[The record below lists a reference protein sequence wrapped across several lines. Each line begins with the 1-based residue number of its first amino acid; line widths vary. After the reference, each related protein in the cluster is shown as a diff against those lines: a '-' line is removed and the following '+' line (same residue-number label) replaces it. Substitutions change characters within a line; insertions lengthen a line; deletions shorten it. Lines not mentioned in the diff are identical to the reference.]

1 MLDVNVIRSNPD
13 MIRTMLRNRN
23 KDEEILDRFL
33 AADSEW
39 RSLTDE
45 NNRLRKV
52 RNEVSLQISKMP
64 KGEEKDA
71 RIAEMREVSE
81 KVKANDERMAELEEI
96 RQDCVLNIPNIPHES
111 VPIGKDEHDNVV
123 VYEKGEKRVFD
134 FKPKEH
140 WEIAEDLDIIDF
152 ERGTKVAGS
161 GFYCLKGDGARL
173 ERALINYFLDTH
185 QDQGYTELFPPVV
198 VNKNA
203 VIGTGQYPNLK
214 DDMYYLER
222 DDMFLNPTAE
232 VPITNLLQDEILE
245 KEQLPIYYTASLPS
259 FRREVGKHADTK
271 GIIRVHEFNKV
282 EMVNFVLPE
291 NSYARLEELRQNAE
305 DLITGLGLPYRVLL
319 LCTGDMSFSCSK
331 CYDLEL
337 YAPGKDAW
345 LEASSCSNECSVL
358 FRETNLGRPPWR
370 IWYFTDFQAR
380 RARIKYRPE
389 PHLKSEFVHT
399 LNGSGLALPR
409 TMVAILEN
417 YQNKDGT
424 VTIPEVLRPYMRGQE
439 IIGRR

>member
-1 MLDVNVIRSNPD
+1 MLDINVIRQDPEK
-13 MIRTMLRNRN
+13 IRTMLKNRN
-23 KDEEILDRFL
+23 KDDAILDRL
-33 AADSEW
+33 LDADSEW

-45 NNRLRKV
+45 NNRLRKL
-52 RNEVSLQISKMP
+52 RNEVSMEISKMA
-64 KGEEKDA
+64 KGEEKDSK
-71 RIAEMREVSE
+71 IKEMREVAD
-81 KVKANDERMAELEEI
+81 KIKANDDRMSELEVI
-96 RQDCVLNIPNIPHES
+96 RSDCILNIPNIPHES

-123 VYEKGEKRVFD
+123 VYEVGEKRKFT

-140 WEIAEDLDIIDF
+140 WEIAEDLDIIEF
-152 ERGTKVAGS
+152 ERGVKISGS
-161 GFYCLKGDGARL
+161 GFYVMKGDGARL

-185 QDQGYTELFPPVV
+185 MKQGYTELVV
-198 VNKNA
+198 PGIINKAA

-222 DDMFLNPTAE
+222 DDRFLNPTAE
-232 VPITNLLQDEILE
+232 VPITNLWQDEILE
-245 KEQLPIYYTASLPS
+245 KEQLPIYYTANLTSY
-259 FRREVGKHADTK
+259 RREVGKHADTK
-271 GIIRVHEFNKV
+271 GIIRVHEFRKT

-291 NSYARLEELRQNAE
+291 NSYARLEELRKNAE
-305 DLITGLGLPYRVLL
+305 DLIVGLGLPYRVLL

-345 LEASSCSNECSVL
+345 LECSSCSN
-358 FRETNLGRPPWR
+358 
-370 IWYFTDFQAR
+370 FTDFQAR

-409 TMVAILEN
+409 TIVAILEN
-417 YQNKDGT
+417 YQNEDGS
-424 VTIPEVLRPYMRGQE
+424 VTIPEVLRPYMGGQE
-439 IIGRR
+439 KITKK

>member
-13 MIRTMLRNRN
+13 MIRTMIRNRN
-23 KDEEILDRFL
+23 RDEKILDRFL
-33 AADSEW
+33 EADSEW

-45 NNRLRKV
+45 NNRLRKT
-52 RNEVSLQISKMP
+52 RNDVSMEISKMP

-71 RIAEMREVSE
+71 KIAEMRIVGD
-81 KVKANDERMAELEEI
+81 KIKANDARMTELEEI
-96 RQDCVLNIPNIPHES
+96 RNDCVLNIPNIPHES
-111 VPIGKDEHDNVV
+111 VPIGKDDTENVV
-123 VYEKGEKRVFD
+123 VYEAGEKRKFD

-140 WEIAEDLDIIDF
+140 WELAEDLDIIDF
-152 ERGTKVAGS
+152 DRGTKVAGS
-161 GFYCLKGDGARL
+161 GFYVMKGDGARL
-173 ERALINYFLDTH
+173 ERALINYFLDVH
-185 QDQGYTELFPPVV
+185 KDQGYTELVV
-198 VNKNA
+198 PAVINKAA

-214 DDMYYLER
+214 DDMYYLQR
-222 DDMFLNPTAE
+222 DDMYLNPTAE
-232 VPITNLLQDEILE
+232 VPITNLLQDEILD
-245 KEQLPIYYTASLPS
+245 KSQLPIYYTANLTSY
-259 FRREVGKHADTK
+259 RREVGKHADTK
-271 GIIRVHEFNKV
+271 GIIRVHEFRKT
-282 EMVNFVLPE
+282 EMVNFVEPSK
-291 NSYARLEELRQNAE
+291 SYERLEELRKNAE
-305 DLITGLGLPYRVLL
+305 DLINGLQLPYRVLL

-345 LEASSCSNECSVL
+345 LEASSCSN
-358 FRETNLGRPPWR
+358 
-370 IWYFTDFQAR
+370 FTDFQAR

-409 TMVAILEN
+409 TVVAIMEN

-424 VTIPEVLRPYMRGQE
+424 ITIPEVLRPYMRGQE

>member
-1 MLDVNVIRSNPD
+1 MLDINVIRQDPEK
-13 MIRTMLRNRN
+13 IRTMLKNRN
-23 KDEEILDRFL
+23 KDDAILDRL
-33 AADSEW
+33 LDADSEW

-45 NNRLRKV
+45 NNRLRKL
-52 RNEVSLQISKMP
+52 RNEVSMEISKMA
-64 KGEEKDA
+64 KGEEKDSK
-71 RIAEMREVSE
+71 IKEMREVAD
-81 KVKANDERMAELEEI
+81 KIKANDDRMSELEVI
-96 RQDCVLNIPNIPHES
+96 RSDCILNIPNIPHES

-123 VYEKGEKRVFD
+123 VYEVGEKRKFT

-140 WEIAEDLDIIDF
+140 WEIAEDLDIIEF
-152 ERGTKVAGS
+152 ERGVKISGS
-161 GFYCLKGDGARL
+161 GFYVMKGDGARL

-185 QDQGYTELFPPVV
+185 MKQGYTELVV
-198 VNKNA
+198 PGIINKAA

-245 KEQLPIYYTASLPS
+245 KEQLPIYYTANLTSY
-259 FRREVGKHADTK
+259 RREVGKHADTK
-271 GIIRVHEFNKV
+271 GIIRVHEFRKT

-291 NSYARLEELRQNAE
+291 NSYARLEELRKNAE
-305 DLITGLGLPYRVLL
+305 DLIVGLGLPYRVLL

-345 LEASSCSNECSVL
+345 LECSSCSN
-358 FRETNLGRPPWR
+358 
-370 IWYFTDFQAR
+370 FTDFQAR

-399 LNGSGLALPR
+399 LNGSGLARPR
-409 TMVAILEN
+409 TIVAILEN
-417 YQNKDGT
+417 YQNEDGS
-424 VTIPEVLRPYMRGQE
+424 VTIPEVLRPYMGGQE
-439 IIGRR
+439 KITKK

>member
-13 MIRTMLRNRN
+13 MIRTMIRNRN
-23 KDEEILDRFL
+23 RDETILDRFL
-33 AADSEW
+33 EADSEW

-45 NNRLRKV
+45 NNRLRKT
-52 RNEVSLQISKMP
+52 RNDVSIQISKMP

-71 RIAEMREVSE
+71 KIAEMREVGD
-81 KVKANDERMAELEEI
+81 KIKANDERMTELEAI

-111 VPIGKDEHDNVV
+111 VPIGKDDTENVV
-123 VYEKGEKRVFD
+123 VYEAGEKRKFD

-140 WEIAEDLDIIDF
+140 WELAEDLDIIDF
-152 ERGTKVAGS
+152 DRGTKVAGS
-161 GFYCLKGDGARL
+161 GFYVMKGDGARL
-173 ERALINYFLDTH
+173 ERALVNYFLDMH
-185 QDQGYTELFPPVV
+185 QDQGYTELVV
-198 VNKNA
+198 PAVINKAA

-214 DDMYYLER
+214 DDMYYLPK
-222 DDMFLNPTAE
+222 DDMYLNPTAE
-232 VPITNLLQDEILE
+232 VPITNLLQDEILD
-245 KEQLPIYYTASLPS
+245 KSQLPIYYTANLTSY
-259 FRREVGKHADTK
+259 RREVGKHADTK
-271 GIIRVHEFNKV
+271 GIIRVHEFRKT
-282 EMVNFVLPE
+282 EMVNFVEPSK
-291 NSYARLEELRQNAE
+291 SYERLEELRKNAE
-305 DLITGLGLPYRVLL
+305 DIINGLRLPYRVLL

-345 LEASSCSNECSVL
+345 LEASSCSN
-358 FRETNLGRPPWR
+358 
-370 IWYFTDFQAR
+370 FTDFQAR

-409 TMVAILEN
+409 TVVAVMEN

-424 VTIPEVLRPYMRGQE
+424 ITVPEVLRPYMRGQE